1 LRSGILSPVITPD
14 LAQLLH
20 RHPGLKA
27 CEADLQCA
35 LEMLTIAFAAGNKL
49 LVCGNGGSAADCEH
63 MVGELLKG
71 FLQPRRIGAAET
83 AKLEQSAGPAG
94 LELAAKLQAALP
106 AISLV
111 SQTSIITAVSND
123 IGGDMIFAQ
132 QVYGL
137 GKPNDVLLGISTS
150 GNSANVRNAIVV
162 AKAFGLKVLVL
173 TGRSGGAIAPLAD
186 VTIRIPADTVLEIQE
201 LHLPVYHWLC
211 VAVESRFFGT
221 AES

>member
-1 LRSGILSPVITPD
+1 MSPVITSD
-14 LAQLLH
+14 LAQLLQ
-20 RHPGLKA
+20 RYPSLTA
-27 CEADLQCA
+27 CEADLERSLA
-35 LEMLTIAFAAGNKL
+35 VLTTAFAAGNKL

-71 FLQPRRIGAAET
+71 FLQPRRIGAAES

-94 LELAAKLQAALP
+94 LAVAEKLQAALP

-111 SQTSIITAVSND
+111 SQTSIMTAVSND

-137 GKPNDVLLGISTS
+137 GKPGDVLLGISTS

-162 AKAFGLKVLVL
+162 AKAFGLQVLVL

-186 VTIRIPADTVLEIQE
+186 VSIRVPADTVIEIQE

-211 VAVESRFFGT
+211 VAVENKFFGS